1 MSLLTVVV
9 NSSADHFE
17 IILRNVENYIG
28 LHFGLHLELHSE
40 MHETENEL
48 LLNLVMYCSI
58 FIRAEV
64 DHFCFLRL
72 ISCGVPLIPSVGN
85 TKLLLIGA
93 GFLLEKLFLA

>member
-1 MSLLTVVV
+1 M
-9 NSSADHFE
+9 
-17 IILRNVENYIG
+17 
-28 LHFGLHLELHSE
+28 
-40 MHETENEL
+40 
-48 LLNLVMYCSI
+48 MYCSI

-93 GFLLEKLFLA
+93 GFLLEKLFFSLTRVVNDSFGIQIREIERNLEKK